1 MSESADSK
9 DKSITFEQTV
19 TPSDQLLLGIFTTA
33 LEGGIGYWSECSVY
47 KHEGLPP
54 SGAYAVIHETEHD
67 EPLPHRITIE
77 TIREG
82 LRNIVT
88 NQVKYNLGEGE
99 DIARLAIGILNEEDY
114 DYDAGDA
121 DNIVQAGLFKELVYG

>member
-1 MSESADSK
+1 MSENAESK

-19 TPSDQLLLGIFTTA
+19 TPSDDSLLSIFHTA
-33 LEGGIGYWSECSVY
+33 LEGGINYWSTCAKYRWES
-47 KHEGLPP
+47 LPP
-54 SGAYAVIHETEHD
+54 SEAFAVIHED
-67 EPLPHRITIE
+67 ENEGREHRITID

-88 NQVKYNLGEGE
+88 NQVKYNGGEGE
-99 DIARLAIGILNEEDY
+99 YMARLAIGILVEEDY

-121 DNIVQAGLFKELVYG
+121 DNIVQAGLFKEIVYG